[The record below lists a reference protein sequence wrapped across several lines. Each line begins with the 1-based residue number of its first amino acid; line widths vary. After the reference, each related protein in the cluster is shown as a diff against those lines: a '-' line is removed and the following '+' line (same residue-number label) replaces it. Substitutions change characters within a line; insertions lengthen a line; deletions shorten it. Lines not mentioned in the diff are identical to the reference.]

1 MAEQLKEN
9 FQLLKNLFEEC
20 LVAKNNPNEPVR
32 YLQKNNK
39 AIIFFLFVIF

>member
-32 YLQKNNK
+32 YLQKSSFSCHNLLL
-39 AIIFFLFVIF
+39 LFI